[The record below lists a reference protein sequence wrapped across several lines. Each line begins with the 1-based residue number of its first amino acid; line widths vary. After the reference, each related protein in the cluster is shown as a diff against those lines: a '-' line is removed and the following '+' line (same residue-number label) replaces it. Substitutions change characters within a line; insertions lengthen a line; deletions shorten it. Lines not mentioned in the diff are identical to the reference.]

1 MDMHNVGRN
10 PAAIL
15 GGKRHIAYREQ
26 YEIYLVVYK
35 SSRHFIF
42 ELNLKFLRDIR

>member
-10 PAAIL
+10 LAAIL

-26 YEIYLVVYK
+26 YEIYLVVRVLDT
-35 SSRHFIF
+35 SAS
-42 ELNLKFLRDIR
+42 N